1 MMSLLRKKSLAEQV
15 TAKFDLIDPSNELD
29 LKAVGLAIFDVPDDM
44 ESSKPNQYSSML
56 EEIICSLCSRDL
68 DGNPNQQRVDKLKLC
83 VSFAAEEK
91 PSSNRGELIEKM
103 MRAALGED
111 ATVAPNKASAEAW
124 QSNNVTPKKSSKYEL
139 FSVQHAEAVIE
150 KLEESKQ
157 TFVDSHAEN
166 IVPEDCELPY
176 KSEGSDLILQGLNK
190 LGRDCVDL
198 FSKAYA
204 GELRSASQYLKSCE
218 SLQEATNSQSD
229 IDLCLRYA
237 RSIIDGNPLNV
248 DLSKTQ
254 NAWLG
259 EIAYG
264 LEKIQDQL
272 LEKNKALDLKL
283 EKAMSSKQ
291 TEHDLAVSELKV
303 VQDQTIEPPAE
314 VLARLTGQ
322 NETAEKSENALNFAD
337 DQYEQSLDFYL
348 EWMQNQR
355 ALIKGKNQKI
365 RELDAELIE
374 IEENLR
380 QVHAEEVAKLTAE
393 AQEKQKTIASTID
406 ILVKDKADLDA
417 LLETIKI
424 DAKHH
429 FTEIQT
435 SINNR
440 KLFSAQFENSLA
452 SASIQLGR
460 ILDNGSNLLFLSTI
474 TGSETE
480 A

>member
-1 MMSLLRKKSLAEQV
+1 M
-15 TAKFDLIDPSNELD
+15 
-29 LKAVGLAIFDVPDDM
+29 
-44 ESSKPNQYSSML
+44 
-56 EEIICSLCSRDL
+56 
-68 DGNPNQQRVDKLKLC
+68 
-83 VSFAAEEK
+83 
-91 PSSNRGELIEKM
+91 
-103 MRAALGED
+103 
-111 ATVAPNKASAEAW
+111 
-124 QSNNVTPKKSSKYEL
+124 
-139 FSVQHAEAVIE
+139 
-150 KLEESKQ
+150 
-157 TFVDSHAEN
+157 
-166 IVPEDCELPY
+166 
-176 KSEGSDLILQGLNK
+176 
-190 LGRDCVDL
+190 
-198 FSKAYA
+198 
-204 GELRSASQYLKSCE
+204 
-218 SLQEATNSQSD
+218 
-229 IDLCLRYA
+229 
-237 RSIIDGNPLNV
+237 
-248 DLSKTQ
+248 
-254 NAWLG
+254 
-259 EIAYG
+259 
-264 LEKIQDQL
+264 
-272 LEKNKALDLKL
+272 
-283 EKAMSSKQ
+283 
-291 TEHDLAVSELKV
+291 
-303 VQDQTIEPPAE
+303 QDQTIEPPAE

>member
-1 MMSLLRKKSLAEQV
+1 M
-15 TAKFDLIDPSNELD
+15 
-29 LKAVGLAIFDVPDDM
+29 
-44 ESSKPNQYSSML
+44 
-56 EEIICSLCSRDL
+56 
-68 DGNPNQQRVDKLKLC
+68 
-83 VSFAAEEK
+83 
-91 PSSNRGELIEKM
+91 
-103 MRAALGED
+103 
-111 ATVAPNKASAEAW
+111 
-124 QSNNVTPKKSSKYEL
+124 
-139 FSVQHAEAVIE
+139 
-150 KLEESKQ
+150 
-157 TFVDSHAEN
+157 
-166 IVPEDCELPY
+166 PEDCELPY

-283 EKAMSSKQ
+283 EKTMSSKQ